1 MLFSILVYI
10 HANFTSLPISC
21 LDNVQKTWPR
31 NGILRVQISQ
41 NSSIYVTNGNTA
53 HNGINTSK
61 SDVSINETESTALPL
76 DKDIMSTDFTNK
88 SNLDLFYSIPE
99 DKPSLNFKPMRETL
113 LHSYDT
119 ILDGKYLL
127 GTCKFLQAKQA
138 N

>member
-1 MLFSILVYI
+1 M
-10 HANFTSLPISC
+10 
-21 LDNVQKTWPR
+21 
-31 NGILRVQISQ
+31 QISQ

-138 N
+138 NWNDHNDQSNLSPKILYSSEWIKFKLMLP